1 MKIKLGQLDTYLR
14 RGLSPVYLLF
24 GDELLLIEETAELIR
39 AQASAQGFNEREVM
53 YADKGFNWEQLQQ
66 AIEGF
71 SLFSSRRLI
80 ELRIS
85 GGSLGESGAKI
96 LQDYAKNIRQ
106 DTLLLIIG
114 NRFDRRLQESKW
126 FSALEQAGVMISI
139 PKLDYEVLPQ
149 WIENRMRTKGLRP
162 TPEAILALA
171 RRLEGNL
178 LACAQEI
185 DNLVLLHPKGVIDI
199 NIIEEAIANNARYDA
214 FRLVECALAGKIVQ
228 VLQVL
233 RGLRSEGVE
242 PTIIL
247 GALAWELRRLV
258 RITSAHAQ
266 GLSLDQALREQRV
279 WEQHKSL
286 IKQALRRHCARHW
299 LIFLRQLS
307 EIDYMIKGVT
317 LGYPWEEL
325 LQLCLMIAGAAVPL
339 DRSKV

>member
-247 GALAWELRRLV
+247 RCF
-258 RITSAHAQ
+258 
-266 GLSLDQALREQRV
+266 SL
-279 WEQHKSL
+279 
-286 IKQALRRHCARHW
+286 
-299 LIFLRQLS
+299 
-307 EIDYMIKGVT
+307 GVET
-317 LGYPWEEL
+317 ISTHY
-325 LQLCLMIAGAAVPL
+325 
-339 DRSKV
+339 